1 MPVNSKQKQL
11 SIPEV
16 ITTALKDLR
25 VPQQRLAAS
34 MLGVVQQGSMEN
46 TDTKQFGNTVFI
58 STIKTTDNGVTVAYL
73 RALNADTARNYLEN
87 GVEYFKYIIDKGVSY
102 VFMTFAE
109 SSVVSVL
116 KAIENPAIQEKVGM
130 KAKVAM
136 KKTKNGNYMAVVRV
150 VQEGED
156 E

>member
-16 ITTALKDLR
+16 VTEAFKVMR
-25 VPQQRLAAS
+25 VPQEQVAPAL
-34 MLGVVQQGSMEN
+34 LGVIQQGSMEN
-46 TDTKQFGNTVFI
+46 SDMFQAGNTVFI
-58 STIKTTDNGVTVAYL
+58 SNLKSRDNLKVAYL
-73 RALNADTARNYLEN
+73 RAFNADTARNYVDN
-87 GVEYFKYIIDKGVSY
+87 GVEYFKHIIKMGVSY
-102 VFMTFAE
+102 VFMTFTE

-116 KAIENPAIQEKVGM
+116 RAVATPEVQAKVGL

-136 KKTKNGNYMAVVRV
+136 KKAANGNYIAVVRV
-150 VQEGED
+150 LQEGED